1 MRWKQEFI
9 GDIDYD
15 ESLNYLFLPR
25 NFLLKLL
32 IRILICRTSSQ
43 YRVLFTTI
51 HQPPP
56 RMMRTEYTVWT
67 QVYFKLLTIIS
78 YYGPCFAGWRRRYKS
93 KRRTAKNLF
102 IKYQD
107 KPYKRIYDVDCFIS
121 IHLMK
126 SFPEFWSLAQLNTV
140 TCIKCSYQYLIV
152 RWTSSGTATLFPVIP
167 MM

>member
-1 MRWKQEFI
+1 MHLPRKYKFWFLATNGLSVAGFWCTDGKQEFI

-25 NFLLKLL
+25 NFLLELL

-67 QVYFKLLTIIS
+67 LVYFDFWRSYTTTDHVLEDDEEDIKVKVEQQNFFLSNIRIS
-78 YYGPCFAGWRRRYKS
+78 R
-93 KRRTAKNLF
+93 
-102 IKYQD
+102 IK
-107 KPYKRIYDVDCFIS
+107 
-121 IHLMK
+121 
-126 SFPEFWSLAQLNTV
+126 
-140 TCIKCSYQYLIV
+140 
-152 RWTSSGTATLFPVIP
+152 
-167 MM
+167 

>member
-1 MRWKQEFI
+1 MFFDLEYFTIKESTFKVSVQIAKKIKILRWKQEFI

-25 NFLLKLL
+25 NFILDLL

-67 QVYFKLLTIIS
+67 LVYFKLLTTI
-78 YYGPCFAGWRRRYKS
+78 YYDGPCFEGWRGGYTSKS
-93 KRRTAKNLF
+93 RTAKNLF
-102 IKYQD
+102 IKYQ
-107 KPYKRIYDVDCFIS
+107 
-121 IHLMK
+121 
-126 SFPEFWSLAQLNTV
+126 N
-140 TCIKCSYQYLIV
+140 
-152 RWTSSGTATLFPVIP
+152 
-167 MM
+167 